1 MSINPKEGENPTG
14 TDETKLFEDPDFI
27 KDVLK
32 DLDLDPEA
40 KDSKAL
46 IESMSKG
53 KADEPKKEGQDDTKN
68 NKMDE
73 EKKE

>member
-1 MSINPKEGENPTG
+1 MSINPKEGENPAG
-14 TDETKLFEDPDFI
+14 NDETKLFEDADFI

-32 DLDLDPEA
+32 DLNIDPNSEEA
-40 KDSKAL
+40 KGMID
-46 IESMSKG
+46 SMSK
-53 KADEPKKEGQDDTKN
+53 PKTGDSKKDDQDDSKK